1 MVESEGLAN
10 AIESNLVEAGYR
22 GVDVDVADAEV
33 NHHRLIR
40 CLLTA
45 AHLHLSL
52 SRLPLSLFL
61 LPCQPCVR

>member
-33 NHHRLIR
+33 NHHPSFI
-40 CLLTA
+40 A
-45 AHLHLSL
+45 
-52 SRLPLSLFL
+52 F
-61 LPCQPCVR
+61 